1 MDFWD
6 LTKLLVRRWYISVT
20 LLLVTFGATAY
31 AAVAIKPDYA
41 ITAYVQL
48 IPPTAVSD
56 PEKAEKAQNPW
67 LALGITSLSNAAMV
81 ATQDQTFLDTLK
93 VQDESA
99 SFEITIGDRNPV
111 AIVEVIAPTLDQ
123 AVSATALITSHYEQS
138 VAALQQQYG
147 VKSADMITAYRLDKG
162 ENVKRP
168 GGKVKRA
175 VVVVFAIGILLTGG
189 VTIMVDA
196 LLRRRRRSRHAAAES
211 TAEPS
216 TEQPVQTT
224 DDGVPLMVRQRSH
237 PDVGPPRNFQEPAE
251 WEKTAQ
257 LQQFLQ
263 DPERVSDRDRKHAS
277 TGNGRNGGT
286 VVISSTTAS
295 DATILLP
302 RTPRAGEPG
311 APDDRGR

>member
-6 LTKLLVRRWYISVT
+6 LTKLLVRRWYVSVT
-20 LLLVTFGATAY
+20 LLLLTFAGTAY
-31 AAVAIKPDYA
+31 TAVAIKPDYA

-48 IPPTAVSD
+48 IPPTGVSD
-56 PEKAEKAQNPW
+56 PAKAAQAQNPW

-93 VQDESA
+93 VQDDSA

-138 VAALQQQYG
+138 VAALQKQYG
-147 VKSADMITAYRLDKG
+147 VKAADMITAYRLDKG

-175 VVVVFAIGILLTGG
+175 VVVIFAIGILLTGG
-189 VTIMVDA
+189 VTILFDA
-196 LLRRRRRSRHAAAES
+196 LLRRRRRSKAAPTAVS
-211 TAEPS
+211 DTLYASGTAEAAS
-216 TEQPVQTT
+216 TPG
-224 DDGVPLMVRQRSH
+224 DGAPQVVRQRSH
-237 PDVGPPRNFQEPAE
+237 PDLSPPGD

-257 LQQFLQ
+257 LGPFRQ
-263 DPERVSDRDRKHAS
+263 DPERTGDRDRKHTS
-277 TGNGRNGGT
+277 TSNGRNAGT
-286 VVISSTTAS
+286 VVISSTTSS

>member
-6 LTKLLVRRWYISVT
+6 LTKLLVRRWYVSVT
-20 LLLVTFGATAY
+20 LLLLTIAGTAY
-31 AAVAIKPDYA
+31 TAVAIKPDYA

-56 PEKAEKAQNPW
+56 PAKAAQAQNPW

-81 ATQDQTFLDTLK
+81 STQDQTFLDQLK
-93 VQDESA
+93 VQDDSA

-111 AIVEVIAPTLDQ
+111 AIVEVIAPTLEQ

-138 VAALQQQYG
+138 VAMLQKQYG

-175 VVVVFAIGILLTGG
+175 VVVVFAIGILMTGG
-189 VTIMVDA
+189 VTILFDA
-196 LLRRRRRSRHAAAES
+196 LLRRRRRPRSAATGTGE
-211 TAEPS
+211 
-216 TEQPVQTT
+216 
-224 DDGVPLMVRQRSH
+224 GVPPMVRQRSN
-237 PDVGPPRNFQEPAE
+237 PDVSVPED
-251 WEKTAQ
+251 WEKTTQLGQFAQ
-257 LQQFLQ
+257 
-263 DPERVSDRDRKHAS
+263 DRDRKSDRDTRHPS
-277 TGNGRNGGT
+277 VGNGRNAGT
-286 VVISSTTAS
+286 VVISSSAASS

-302 RTPRAGEPG
+302 RSPRAGESG
-311 APDDRGR
+311 ADDDRGR